1 MGIVISVNGSAAG
14 DGLLVAPDAGRTFSV
29 PLSLSTDD
37 GSTVSATINAAPNGA
52 GVTLP
57 GGAISIGP
65 TATVISIN
73 ATAVSNSRGD
83 TVINVQVGAAKTTFS
98 LTAITN
104 PEIWFQGRFEVRF
117 ATDNDWYNDPKGT
130 WGAGNDGTNPLG
142 FGSQGPGYTFWL
154 EGEPLFTP
162 TGVDSLGVPLSVPTT
177 IDKTGVGRVV
187 RFNNPIAQRSHVA
200 PIVTTVSG
208 ILGTLS
214 GGGTTYFTAGD
225 PVIGALVNVGPNTY
239 LAQNWEPHSP
249 PDPLPAESQAGG
261 ATFEPMALFE
271 CHIEGFFSGQPAIE
285 SPNPALDQRPRS
297 TGYTGWV
304 NDAASP
310 ISTTAGIPDFM
321 TFSTTRQAA
330 LETDYGSLS
339 AADQPTLAAGGAIVP
354 GTGSAAGR
362 NLVRRI
368 QALSAVTGVAPS
380 FGGTANRPG
389 TDPQAWVSQEEYEN
403 GQVNDNITFLPNTS
417 SVVAF
422 LEGYTD
428 FKYYNKLHTFHS
440 DELCGFVYGSL
451 QANSADRLAKTC
463 IVQLQNST
471 FGKDQLKSI
480 GLPATF
486 PAAFWVV
493 MDGFFPSELGI
504 DATDN
509 LTSPKNPP
517 TVTFS
522 VDPSNA
528 NQAAIINALQTMGQL
543 TIEPFSGP
551 VYTTTLPP
559 AYAPQRILYPF
570 TIQFTGTDG
579 FIDETESLTLTATIT
594 VNGKTYNNSAPLVL
608 TLAANPYVIDAD
620 GGNQYTTWLS
630 TDLRTFTVD
639 DDMTFFGKSVS
650 DFYPPGAVAAQYPVT
665 AAAASVAA
673 TAYIQYVIK
682 QLTPSGAAG
691 GDTFQSSLTEDEAD
705 PIDQLEYLQVNPRT
719 HKAAF
724 NFAICRVRIQGTTPP
739 NPPPPFTTQAPN
751 CRVFFRAFQAQN
763 TVSTFD
769 TSTTYRSTPIV
780 VPDVT
785 TRVPLLG
792 VETDSMGQSEVVT
805 IPFFAVDRVNLAAPT
820 DLTTQ
825 PADAPNVQTISPTTG
840 MEIDTYYGCWLDMN
854 QPTPLFPQFVEAS
867 DFDNKTGYFNNTPMS
882 PFQIQSINAA
892 FTRAPHQCLIAE
904 IAFDDVPIPPNADS
918 STSDKLAQRNL
929 AYIDGPNP
937 GVTGSRRMP
946 HPFQI
951 QASTTLTSTVDELMF
966 SWGTTPAGSSA
977 SIYLPGVTAAEILAL
992 ADNLYPY
999 HALSAQDPYTITTP
1013 TGPVTFVPIPKSTG
1027 LLAGLLTVDL
1037 PLGIR
1042 DGDLYTVV
1050 VRQLT
1055 DAAQLVKG
1063 AGAANP
1069 QGARLAA
1076 AAGSAGKKV
1085 SRSRLNPSRILRWR
1099 RVLGAFQIDLRVSTK
1114 QNLLVPEERRL
1125 ALFRWIAENVLPQ
1138 SRWYPV
1144 MQRYISQ
1151 LAGRVDGFGGNSGII
1166 VASPSGNIPGQSS
1179 GGEKHHEHHKHHE
1192 EVSGKVSELLFDHFG
1207 DFEGFSLE
1215 TRLGEFR
1222 RFRSR
1227 ERRVLE
1233 IVRAALEARSWLT
1246 VIRELKKP
1254 DEVLSIIVRVPPP
1267 WHI

>member
-304 NDAASP
+304 NDPASP

-594 VNGKTYNNSAPLVL
+594 VNGKTYSNSAPLVL

-630 TDLRTFTVD
+630 TDLRNLHRGRRHDVLRQERQRFLPAGRGSGAVSRDSSSGIGRRHRLYPVCDQAVD
-639 DDMTFFGKSVS
+639 SFRRRRWGYFPVQS
-650 DFYPPGAVAAQYPVT
+650 DGGRSRPHRPARISAGESADTQGGLQLRHLPCAHPGDYASEPAAAVHHSGTQLPRFLPRLPGAEHGLHFRYQHHLSFNPHCGPGRHYTGSVAGRRDRLHGPERSGNYPV
-665 AAAASVAA
+665 
-673 TAYIQYVIK
+673 
-682 QLTPSGAAG
+682 L
-691 GDTFQSSLTEDEAD
+691 
-705 PIDQLEYLQVNPRT
+705 
-719 HKAAF
+719 
-724 NFAICRVRIQGTTPP
+724 CRR
-739 NPPPPFTTQAPN
+739 
-751 CRVFFRAFQAQN
+751 
-763 TVSTFD
+763 
-769 TSTTYRSTPIV
+769 
-780 VPDVT
+780 
-785 TRVPLLG
+785 
-792 VETDSMGQSEVVT
+792 
-805 IPFFAVDRVNLAAPT
+805 
-820 DLTTQ
+820 
-825 PADAPNVQTISPTTG
+825 
-840 MEIDTYYGCWLDMN
+840 
-854 QPTPLFPQFVEAS
+854 
-867 DFDNKTGYFNNTPMS
+867 
-882 PFQIQSINAA
+882 
-892 FTRAPHQCLIAE
+892 
-904 IAFDDVPIPPNADS
+904 
-918 STSDKLAQRNL
+918 
-929 AYIDGPNP
+929 
-937 GVTGSRRMP
+937 
-946 HPFQI
+946 
-951 QASTTLTSTVDELMF
+951 
-966 SWGTTPAGSSA
+966 
-977 SIYLPGVTAAEILAL
+977 
-992 ADNLYPY
+992 
-999 HALSAQDPYTITTP
+999 
-1013 TGPVTFVPIPKSTG
+1013 
-1027 LLAGLLTVDL
+1027 
-1037 PLGIR
+1037 
-1042 DGDLYTVV
+1042 
-1050 VRQLT
+1050 
-1055 DAAQLVKG
+1055 
-1063 AGAANP
+1063 
-1069 QGARLAA
+1069 
-1076 AAGSAGKKV
+1076 
-1085 SRSRLNPSRILRWR
+1085 
-1099 RVLGAFQIDLRVSTK
+1099 
-1114 QNLLVPEERRL
+1114 
-1125 ALFRWIAENVLPQ
+1125 
-1138 SRWYPV
+1138 
-1144 MQRYISQ
+1144 
-1151 LAGRVDGFGGNSGII
+1151 
-1166 VASPSGNIPGQSS
+1166 PGQSS
-1179 GGEKHHEHHKHHE
+1179 RAHRPHHAAR
-1192 EVSGKVSELLFDHFG
+1192 G
-1207 DFEGFSLE
+1207 
-1215 TRLGEFR
+1215 
-1222 RFRSR
+1222 
-1227 ERRVLE
+1227 
-1233 IVRAALEARSWLT
+1233 RA
-1246 VIRELKKP
+1246 
-1254 DEVLSIIVRVPPP
+1254 
-1267 WHI
+1267 